1 MCNLFYNSKV
11 THIDLHISVSNTAK
25 YIISKLYIEYPPNN
39 NPNTIPKKHVY
50 IMSNTLSF
58 DTTILGYNLELILAY
73 VNCIEIDQL
82 YSLNCLP

>member
-39 NPNTIPKKHVY
+39 NPNTIPKKAC
-50 IMSNTLSF
+50 I
-58 DTTILGYNLELILAY
+58 YNE
-73 VNCIEIDQL
+73 
-82 YSLNCLP
+82 